1 MAFGGGGSEV
11 AGIEV
16 GRRVRALGALPV
28 LAGLL
33 VIAMVVAISL
43 GPVRIPFADTCRI
56 LLGHLG
62 IHAGNVPDR
71 FTLVVNDVRL
81 PRVLLAML
89 AGAGL
94 GVVGAVMQALFRN
107 PLADAGVTGVSSGGA
122 VGAVLV
128 LVTGWDTF
136 GEWTLPVAA
145 FGGSLIALLVVQ
157 MVAFMRKDRSPAT
170 LLLVG
175 MALTAL
181 LGAVVGAIISNAAD
195 SQTVRSA
202 VFWLQGDLD
211 AADWSDLRLIAV
223 PVLIA
228 TAVIMLFPR
237 ELNIMLL
244 GDDQAR
250 ATGLDV
256 VRVRRLLL
264 VVTAVLTGAIV
275 SVTGVI
281 GFVGLVVPHI
291 VRLLV
296 TSDHRVL
303 LPASALFGAIFLTVA
318 DLIARMLFS
327 PVTLQTGVVTALL
340 GAPMF
345 LVLVLRPA
353 RGARVL
359 RPAIG
364 AGLLRPARRAG
375 LLRPA
380 RGSRR

>member
-1 MAFGGGGSEV
+1 
-11 AGIEV
+11 
-16 GRRVRALGALPV
+16 
-28 LAGLL
+28 
-33 VIAMVVAISL
+33 
-43 GPVRIPFADTCRI
+43 
-56 LLGHLG
+56 
-62 IHAGNVPDR
+62 
-71 FTLVVNDVRL
+71 
-81 PRVLLAML
+81 
-89 AGAGL
+89 
-94 GVVGAVMQALFRN
+94 
-107 PLADAGVTGVSSGGA
+107 
-122 VGAVLV
+122 VLV

-353 RGARVL
+353 RGARLL
-359 RPAIG
+359 RPASG

>member
-1 MAFGGGGSEV
+1 
-11 AGIEV
+11 
-16 GRRVRALGALPV
+16 LGALPV

-353 RGARVL
+353 RGARLL
-359 RPAIG
+359 RPASG